1 MTRATRT
8 EWAGRVRRWRASGLT
23 AREFAAR
30 EQLNPNTLNWWS
42 SQLRRTNP
50 APGGFVELTVTPM
63 PVAVEA
69 GCIEVVVRDE
79 VRIRVSGAFDPA
91 VLRRVLSALEGR

>member
-1 MTRATRT
+1 
-8 EWAGRVRRWRASGLT
+8 
-23 AREFAAR
+23 
-30 EQLNPNTLNWWS
+30 
-42 SQLRRTNP
+42 
-50 APGGFVELTVTPM
+50 M